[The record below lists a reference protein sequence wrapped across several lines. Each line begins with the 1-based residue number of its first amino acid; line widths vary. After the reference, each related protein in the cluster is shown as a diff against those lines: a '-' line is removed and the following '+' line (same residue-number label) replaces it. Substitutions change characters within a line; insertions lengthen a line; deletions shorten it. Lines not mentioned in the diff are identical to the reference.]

1 MSIKLFPYILFFQFA
16 STISWCQKSGASL
29 IGVWKM
35 VADQEVDSTGRV
47 KAEDTTVRGL
57 LIYTAA
63 GKMSAQTQWPK
74 LRRPIMSDLIM
85 NGDGVSFGLGAACG
99 APIHLCDGR

>member
-1 MSIKLFPYILFFQFA
+1 
-16 STISWCQKSGASL
+16 
-29 IGVWKM
+29 M

-74 LRRPIMSDLIM
+74 LRRPIMSDSIM
-85 NGDGVSFGLGAACG
+85 NGDGISFGLGAACG